1 MTYLCSKQNRK
12 YKTKYFQHD
21 YRKKWIEELKT
32 LTKHISCKCK
42 FDVRKCNSK
51 LKVENADVSVKIGK
65 NIVCIKKDTSW
76 KMLRLIK
83 MNTNNQLKKK
93 ILKMVHVII

>member
-1 MTYLCSKQNRK
+1 M
-12 YKTKYFQHD
+12 
-21 YRKKWIEELKT
+21 
-32 LTKHISCKCK
+32 
-42 FDVRKCNSK
+42 
-51 LKVENADVSVKIGK
+51 ENADVSVKIGK

-93 ILKMVHVII
+93 IKNGTCYYLDNIKIEKFELDNISIDEKSYKFFFVFNISYKTLIGELPWLGLIK

>member
-1 MTYLCSKQNRK
+1 M
-12 YKTKYFQHD
+12 
-21 YRKKWIEELKT
+21 
-32 LTKHISCKCK
+32 
-42 FDVRKCNSK
+42 
-51 LKVENADVSVKIGK
+51 ENADVSVKIGK

-93 ILKMVHVII
+93 IKNGTCYYLDNIKIEKFELDNISIDEKSYKFFFVFNISYKTLIGELSWLGLIK

>member
-1 MTYLCSKQNRK
+1 M
-12 YKTKYFQHD
+12 
-21 YRKKWIEELKT
+21 
-32 LTKHISCKCK
+32 
-42 FDVRKCNSK
+42 
-51 LKVENADVSVKIGK
+51 ENADVSVKIGK